1 MAKKS
6 KSQKTYH
13 VTAEEFVIA
22 WNTSTSAK
30 EVAEKVG
37 MPIPIVHARAS
48 KYRKAGVRLKDHKV
62 QSGRSLNVAKLN
74 ALIDEMEAER
84 KSAGTKLDALDEQ
97 VVDAIVKKVLR
108 RLKDKGIV

>member
-13 VTAEEFVIA
+13 VTAEDFVIA

-48 KYRKAGVRLKDHKV
+48 KYRKAGVRLRDHKV

-74 ALIDEMEAER
+74 ALIDELEVDR
-84 KSAGTKLDALDEQ
+84 KSEGTKLNASDEE
-97 VVDAIVKKVLR
+97 VVDAIVKKVLK
-108 RLKDKGIV
+108 RLKDKGVI